1 MSEKSLM
8 SFAFEDHAV
17 RVIRDEAGEPWFVAA
32 DVCAVLEL
40 PNTTR
45 ALARLDADEQAL
57 ISIQGISRGNDQV
70 NVVNESGLYAL
81 ILGSRKA
88 SAKRFKRWVTHEVL
102 PSIRKTGSYHDR
114 SGEYE
119 RLREDERRLRE
130 IARLA
135 RHYAAIHA
143 SAGLSMVQKREA
155 IFSAMWMQHG
165 IDLTKMFPMTD
176 VPPTV
181 DSEDDEPVSRI
192 FLETL
197 CALQLPVSQTRKK
210 KDGTTYVLQVTD
222 TVAEAITRVV
232 VYHSRDDEE
241 ALARV
246 GLFVKFMKNK
256 LYLVVPVRH
265 LELAAL
271 LRDTRWYFN
280 GSWGTALREVP
291 GVQKK
296 AAWLSEKTVKAYFV
310 PFQELPLVLNYW
322 DRSEEFQFL
331 PYWPNH
337 LM

>member
-17 RVIRDEAGEPWFVAA
+17 RVVRDEAGEPWFVAA

-130 IARLA
+130 IARLV

-155 IFSAMWMQHG
+155 IFSVMWMQHG

-176 VPPTV
+176 VPPTTNRQ
-181 DSEDDEPVSRI
+181 EDEPVNRI

-222 TVAEAITRVV
+222 IVAAAITRVV
-232 VYHSRDDEE
+232 VYRSQDDEK
-241 ALARV
+241 ALARL
-246 GLFVKFMKNK
+246 GLCVKFMKDM
-256 LYLVVPVRH
+256 LYLVVAVRNQ
-265 LELAAL
+265 ELATL

-280 GSWGTALREVP
+280 GSWGAALREVP

-296 AAWLSEKTVKAYFV
+296 VARFPDKLAKAYFV
-310 PFQELPLVLNYW
+310 PFRELPLELNDG
-322 DRSEEFQFL
+322 DRSEESQIL
-331 PYWPNH
+331 LNSPNQ